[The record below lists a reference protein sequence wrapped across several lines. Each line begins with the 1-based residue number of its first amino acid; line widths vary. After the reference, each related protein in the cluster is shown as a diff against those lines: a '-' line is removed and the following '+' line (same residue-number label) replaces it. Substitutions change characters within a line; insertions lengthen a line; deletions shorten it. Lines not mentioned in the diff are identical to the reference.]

1 MRRTAYFAL
10 ILLFSGVFHLQTS
23 AQLSPS
29 AANQELRRQMEIQA
43 RQEADLERR
52 MREMRQLENKMIA
65 ISKRDEMA
73 LSPDPVLTKDAHDR
87 VVRLRKID
95 PADLAR
101 YASFLK
107 QDDTGIFR
115 LFPDYDCLER
125 KYIRIDGPC
134 AEFVPLSSSF
144 SFRTGGYTDR
154 FYQDIGFSVD
164 NIVTGAFF
172 SQGTLVSLGDV
183 PIEQVSL
190 GHPAL
195 TRLVRQV
202 PSPDV
207 PSARE
212 MAAELTNGIAVGDYR
227 YAAKLKAD
235 ENTTYVVRSTAF
247 KLGSSLPPLTQ
258 KTSMTEMRFHSLV
271 HDKRADIVVVF
282 RIIRRDE
289 DGVTVVWKEL
299 DHKDAPKL
307 KFAKGE
313 PLADFNPEHIAANA
327 TIK

>member
-1 MRRTAYFAL
+1 
-10 ILLFSGVFHLQTS
+10 
-23 AQLSPS
+23 
-29 AANQELRRQMEIQA
+29 
-43 RQEADLERR
+43 
-52 MREMRQLENKMIA
+52 MRQLENKMIA
-65 ISKRDEMA
+65 MSKRDEMA
-73 LSPDPVLTKDAHDR
+73 LSTEPVLTKDARER

-115 LFPDYDCLER
+115 LFPDYDCSDR

-134 AEFVPLSSSF
+134 EDFVPLSSSF

-154 FYQDIGFSVD
+154 FYHDIGFSAD
-164 NIVTGAFF
+164 NIVSGAFF
-172 SQGTLVSLGDV
+172 AQGTLVSLGDV

-190 GHPAL
+190 AHPAL
-195 TRLVRQV
+195 ARLVRQA
-202 PSPDV
+202 PISDV
-207 PSARE
+207 SSARE
-212 MAAELTNGIAVGDYR
+212 MATELANGIDFGDYR
-227 YAAKLKAD
+227 YAAKLKAV
-235 ENTTYVVRSTAF
+235 ENTTYVVRSTAY

-258 KTSMTEMRFHSLV
+258 KTSLTEMRFHSLA

-282 RIIRRDE
+282 RIIRRDD
-289 DGVTVVWKEL
+289 DGVTIVWKEL